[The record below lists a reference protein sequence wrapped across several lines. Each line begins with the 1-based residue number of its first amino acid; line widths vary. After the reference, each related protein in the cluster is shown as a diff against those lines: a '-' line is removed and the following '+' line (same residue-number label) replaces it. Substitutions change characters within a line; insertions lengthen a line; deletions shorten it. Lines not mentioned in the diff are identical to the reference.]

1 MNKTLHTNT
10 QNAVKIARTILQ
22 HNLVNRKPIL
32 AFVKKSAWDK
42 INHKDEVVIFD
53 MAEEKK
59 LCDFK
64 DKAVVF
70 CSYGEDEEKI
80 IENLSEHWE
89 LLMHGDTLRV
99 AVGEWNVKPVK

>member
-22 HNLVNRKPIL
+22 HNLVTKQPIL
-32 AFVKKSAWDK
+32 AFVKKEQWDK
-42 INHKDEVVIFD
+42 INHKDEVVTFD
-53 MAEEKK
+53 MAEEKQ

-70 CSYGEDEEKI
+70 CSYGEDEESI

-89 LLMHGDTLRV
+89 LLMQGDTLKV
-99 AVGEWNVKPVK
+99 AVGEWEAQSL

>member
-1 MNKTLHTNT
+1 MYRTLHTNS

-22 HNLVNRKPIL
+22 SPIVEKKPIL
-32 AFVKKSAWDK
+32 AFVKKDQWDK
-42 INHKDEVVIFD
+42 INHKDEVVTFD
-53 MAEEKK
+53 MTEEKK

-80 IENLSEHWE
+80 IESLSEHWE
-89 LLMHGDTLRV
+89 LLMDGDTLKV
-99 AVGEWNVKPVK
+99 AVGEWEAKPVV